1 MKKTIGKDFTSLV
14 NNEYLTNMA
23 ESHIECWK
31 DRYFRKSKKDIR
43 FDLEVNHDIS
53 LEIEIVEQDLG
64 RELTDK
70 ERRTVESKFI
80 NAVVKRIY

>member
-31 DRYFRKSKKDIR
+31 DRYFRKSKKDIK
-43 FDLEVNHDIS
+43 FDLQVNHDDS
-53 LEIEIVEQDLG
+53 CEIERVEEDLK
-64 RELTDK
+64 RPLTDDENSMLITLFHNK
-70 ERRTVESKFI
+70 VIQVF
-80 NAVVKRIY
+80 

>member
-1 MKKTIGKDFTSLV
+1 MKKQTISLKTLLTDT
-14 NNEYLTNMA
+14 YLSEMA